1 MINFLKGKKRLK
13 SKEMMIYN
21 SDIRENDS
29 LKVKFFCQMFAS

>member
-21 SDIRENDS
+21 LDIRENDS
-29 LKVKFFCQMFAS
+29 LKVKFFC